1 MSLQT
6 LKRRVEKLEAVRAQK
21 AQYVVV
27 VFNGTPEADE
37 QAERLIEQGRFDAKR
52 LGKELQ
58 VIRIGG
64 PLRAI
69 HKVDGPYDYCE

>member
-1 MSLQT
+1 MGLLA
-6 LKRRVEKLEAVRAQK
+6 LKRRVEKLESIRVQK
-21 AQYVVV
+21 SQHVVV

-37 QAERLIEQGRFDAKR
+37 QAEKLIEQGRFDANR

-69 HKVDGPYDYCE
+69 HKVDVPYDYCE